1 MNREYVF
8 LNEEEREIDLADMF
22 FYLLGKWR
30 ILIIAVMVGILV
42 GFCFYL
48 LKSRHEEPVSGNVI
62 SEEYET
68 TPETLSCMEQALYYR
83 IMYFQQSVYHQES
96 YIMQMN
102 PKAVYTGVVEYYLS
116 AGDYTN
122 LISERCQNIIND
134 QELLAELQEILGV
147 KKDMQYLQELLGC
160 STTVNNTVSV
170 AENVSPYSVVTY
182 TVFFVDEN
190 VCAAMLEALQE
201 KVEEEM
207 EGYQEK
213 YGLYDYEAISKF
225 VEIRRIDNFASAQKT
240 DVDSL
245 NTYIS
250 GYTKLENELS
260 SEDRAYYD
268 AVYLPNGLKEA
279 IKNGLTETDELKALL
294 EIQEVQEIE
303 EVQSQRS
310 VKMMVK
316 WILLGI
322 ILMIVIVSGS
332 CVLKYLF
339 NRNVKSARELQN
351 VYGLRL
357 LGNVVL
363 SEEKKNVI
371 DRWIGRMAEKC
382 QIPADAPE
390 YVSHMIALMG
400 LKNIIACG
408 SVHDVKVQQ
417 IFQGMVFEDFIHQSQ
432 SALQKAKESDGI
444 ILMVE
449 KGKTCYQEVRRELE
463 ICDLH
468 GVTVLGAIVID

>member
-213 YGLYDYEAISKF
+213 YGLYDYEAISKCCGT
-225 VEIRRIDNFASAQKT
+225 V
-240 DVDSL
+240 
-245 NTYIS
+245 
-250 GYTKLENELS
+250 
-260 SEDRAYYD
+260 RA
-268 AVYLPNGLKEA
+268 
-279 IKNGLTETDELKALL
+279 
-294 EIQEVQEIE
+294 
-303 EVQSQRS
+303 
-310 VKMMVK
+310 
-316 WILLGI
+316 
-322 ILMIVIVSGS
+322 
-332 CVLKYLF
+332 
-339 NRNVKSARELQN
+339 
-351 VYGLRL
+351 
-357 LGNVVL
+357 
-363 SEEKKNVI
+363 
-371 DRWIGRMAEKC
+371 
-382 QIPADAPE
+382 
-390 YVSHMIALMG
+390 
-400 LKNIIACG
+400 
-408 SVHDVKVQQ
+408 
-417 IFQGMVFEDFIHQSQ
+417 
-432 SALQKAKESDGI
+432 
-444 ILMVE
+444 
-449 KGKTCYQEVRRELE
+449 
-463 ICDLH
+463 
-468 GVTVLGAIVID
+468 